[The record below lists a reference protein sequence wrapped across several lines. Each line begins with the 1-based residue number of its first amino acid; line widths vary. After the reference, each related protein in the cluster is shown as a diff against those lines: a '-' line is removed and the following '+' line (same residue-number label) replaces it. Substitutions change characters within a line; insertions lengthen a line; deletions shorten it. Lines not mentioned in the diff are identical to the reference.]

1 MRLGFISTFP
11 PTKCGLASYT
21 DSLTRHLSE
30 LGYPTAHVVQAR
42 EDEDTATIDLPP
54 TQSHAFVVADLVAGN
69 TDDHW
74 RLNTQ
79 FEHCDA
85 VVIQHEFGIFGGE
98 DGEEVLSVIRSIKLP
113 KIVVLHTVVPDP
125 TARQLRIIEGIS
137 DLADQLVVM
146 TGAAFSHLQNNYSV
160 DLSKVTIIPHG
171 VPTAQFTSNRTD
183 QARPGQI
190 LTWGLMGPGKGIEWG
205 IMALAIMKPVMA
217 NLHYRIIG
225 QIHPKVF
232 ERDGDAYFRML
243 DTLARELGVR
253 DSVSFENAY
262 VPLDE
267 LATHIA
273 EAEIV
278 LLPYEARHQVTSGV
292 LVEALA
298 AAKPVVATQFPH
310 AQELLNGD
318 NGIVVPHDNPIAMAR
333 ALETLMR
340 PKERALARAASPD
353 PLAPNSWPAVA
364 EQFAAAAR
372 NHISA
377 PALR

>member
-1 MRLGFISTFP
+1 
-11 PTKCGLASYT
+11 
-21 DSLTRHLSE
+21 LSE